1 MEATKKAARIFG
13 PDSNM
18 YAYRKQTEGLIWRKS
33 AGVKWGKP
41 ASRVLIQGMLGD
53 TNVDYHLRDY
63 PTSRRLLTGLMVY
76 HLTDTLWGWR
86 C

>member
-33 AGVKWGKP
+33 AGVKWGEP
-41 ASRVLIQGMLGD
+41 ASRVVD
-53 TNVDYHLRDY
+53 TRHAWRYHVDYHLRDY
-63 PTSRRLLTGLMVY
+63 PTSRRLLTGFMVY